1 VLNLTAYGNVGS
13 DPEQR
18 EAGSSTVTNFS
29 LAVNRKTKDEETTTW
44 INCAVW
50 GNRGDVVMDYV
61 KKGMRLVVSGQ
72 AHHREYERKD
82 GSTGISLELN
92 VNDFSLPPRKEAE
105 ESAPAKKR
113 SRF

>member
-1 VLNLTAYGNVGS
+1 MLNLTAYGTVGR

-18 EAGSSTVTNFS
+18 EAGNGTVTNFS
-29 LAVNRKTKDEETTTW
+29 LAVNRKTKDGETTTW

-50 GNRGDVVMDYV
+50 GNYGDVVMDYV
-61 KKGMRLVVSGQ
+61 KKGMRLVVCGQ
-72 AHHREYERKD
+72 AHHAEFERKD

-92 VNDFSLPPRKEAE
+92 VNDFSLPPKKEAE
-105 ESAPAKKR
+105 EPAPAKKR